1 MSTSVAQTEITTPS
15 PSSWT
20 QIDGTPLSGRKY
32 VKIINNDQSQSIGV
46 IFQTSGTAPT
56 SAWNTGE
63 IILPG
68 DKSDLEPMEGAVHVF
83 IKTQTGSLASGAAI
97 ILREY
102 N

>member
-1 MSTSVAQTEITTPS
+1 MSTSVTQTEVTS
-15 PSSWT
+15 PAQSAWT

-83 IKTQTGSLASGAAI
+83 VKTQTGALASGAAI
-97 ILREY
+97 IFREY

>member
-1 MSTSVAQTEITTPS
+1 MSTNIQQAEITS
-15 PSSWT
+15 PTQSAWT

-32 VKIINNDQSQSIGV
+32 VKIINNDQSQSVGV

-63 IILPG
+63 IVLPG
-68 DKSDLEPMEGAVHVF
+68 DKSDLEPAEGAVHVF
-83 IKTQTGSLASGAAI
+83 IKTQTGALASGAGLI
-97 ILREY
+97 FREY